1 MPLVLSGQDYND
13 RLQADSSRRET
24 VCHPEPFETK
34 SIWCNAMDQGWF
46 RELHLRDLWLAIESN
61 QAKENVIYRADSA
74 SWGPASSFFIS
85 GTIKSQHV
93 GLTDENFEVPGGHY
107 LECIQDGV
115 EIDQWFAEEQVVRIR
130 FGLKLDAI
138 RQFAASL
145 GLPQELQS
153 FTNEKSPSSFYRQGT
168 VTPEMQV
175 ILHQILQCPYQ
186 GAIKQMYLEGKVL
199 ELAALQFA
207 QFADADHLSGSESL
221 LKPDDIDRLHHAKEI
236 LMAQL
241 DHPPSILSLARQV
254 GLNDFKLK
262 QGFRQVFGTTVFGY
276 LRDYRLE
283 QARLLLLEG
292 QMSLQQVARTIGYTH
307 SGYFAKAFK
316 QKFGVSPKTFQ
327 LNRSLDLHCD
337 HEEIL

>member
-1 MPLVLSGQDYND
+1 MPLVLSVQDYND
-13 RLQADSSRRET
+13 RLQADSSSWET

-34 SIWCNAMDQGWF
+34 STWCNAMDQGWF
-46 RELHLRDLWLAIESN
+46 RELHLRDLWLSIESN
-61 QAKENVIYRADSA
+61 QAKEDVIYRADSA
-74 SWGPASSFFIS
+74 SWGPASSFFLS

-93 GLTDENFEVPGGHY
+93 GLTDETPEAPGGHY

-115 EIDQWFAEEQVVRIR
+115 EIDQWFTEEQVIRIR
-130 FGLKLDAI
+130 FGLRLDAI
-138 RQFAASL
+138 QQFAASF
-145 GLPQELQS
+145 GLPQELQA
-153 FTNEKSPSSFYRQGT
+153 FTQGQSLPSFYRQGT
-168 VTPEMQV
+168 IIPEMQV

-207 QFADADHLSGSESL
+207 QFTETDELSRSELL
-221 LKPDDIDRLHHAKEI
+221 LKPDDIDRLHQAKEI
-236 LMAQL
+236 LITQFN
-241 DHPPSILSLARQV
+241 HPPSILSLARQV

-292 QMSLQQVARTIGYTH
+292 QMSVQQVARAIGYAH

-316 QKFGVSPKTFQ
+316 QKFGVSPKTYQ
-327 LNRSLDLHCD
+327 MNR
-337 HEEIL
+337 E

>member
-13 RLQADSSRRET
+13 RLQADPSSRET

-34 SIWCNAMDQGWF
+34 STWCNAMDQGWF
-46 RELHLRDLWLAIESN
+46 RELHLRDVWLAIESS
-61 QAKENVIYRADSA
+61 QAKENIIYRADSA

-85 GTIKSQHV
+85 GTTKSQHL
-93 GLTDENFEVPGGHY
+93 GLTNETLEAPGGHY
-107 LECIQDGV
+107 LECVQDGV
-115 EIDQWFAEEQVVRIR
+115 EIDQWFTEEQVIRIR
-130 FGLKLDAI
+130 FGLRLNAI
-138 RQFAASL
+138 QQFAASF
-145 GLPQELQS
+145 GLPQELQA
-153 FTNEKSPSSFYRQGT
+153 FTQGQSLLSFYRQGT
-168 VTPEMQV
+168 ITPEMQV

-207 QFADADHLSGSESL
+207 QFTEADALTRSELL
-221 LKPDDIDRLHHAKEI
+221 LKQDDIDRLHHAKEI
-236 LMAQL
+236 LITQFN
-241 DHPPSILSLARQV
+241 HPPSILSLARQV

-283 QARLLLLEG
+283 QARLLLLEK
-292 QMSLQQVARTIGYTH
+292 QMSVQQVARAIGYTH

-316 QKFGVSPKTFQ
+316 QKFGVSPKTYQ
-327 LNRSLDLHCD
+327 MNR
-337 HEEIL
+337 E

>member
-1 MPLVLSGQDYND
+1 M
-13 RLQADSSRRET
+13 
-24 VCHPEPFETK
+24 
-34 SIWCNAMDQGWF
+34 
-46 RELHLRDLWLAIESN
+46 
-61 QAKENVIYRADSA
+61 
-74 SWGPASSFFIS
+74 
-85 GTIKSQHV
+85 
-93 GLTDENFEVPGGHY
+93 EVPGGHY

-130 FGLKLDAI
+130 FGLKLDVI

-145 GLPQELQS
+145 GLPQELQAI
-153 FTNEKSPSSFYRQGT
+153 TNGKSPSSFYRQGKI
-168 VTPEMQV
+168 TPDMQV
-175 ILHQILQCPYQ
+175 ILHQVLQCPYQ

-207 QFADADHLSGSESL
+207 QFAEADVLSRSEPL
-221 LKPDDIDRLHHAKEI
+221 LKQDDIDRLHHARAI
-236 LMAQL
+236 LVAQL
-241 DHPPSILSLARQV
+241 NHPPSILSLARQV

-292 QMSLQQVARTIGYTH
+292 QMSVQQVARAIGYMH

-316 QKFGVSPKTFQ
+316 QKFGVSPKTYQ
-327 LNRSLDLHCD
+327 GRATLHRMIPLVPEKSSEC
-337 HEEIL
+337 